1 MTAADA
7 GGVPPA
13 SRTLSLVPA
22 TREALEEYG
31 VLVGD
36 DVACPGLPIP
46 FYEGTVI
53 EGHNL
58 PFEYTG
64 RAVIRTARISRR
76 GGEVRWLER
85 HLGMTQLFVGLGSE
99 PFVMVL
105 GPPSHGRGL
114 SVPRLDEL
122 RAFRFCAGQGVLIHR
137 GTWHDFPMACRRAVT
152 VLTANSEEVV
162 ETLAS
167 TPTAAELDAGD
178 VFKIDVKRRLGVRLV
193 VALTG
198 AREGQRG
205 ALR

>member
-7 GGVPPA
+7 GGVPPEC
-13 SRTLSLVPA
+13 RTLPLVEA
-22 TREALEEYG
+22 TREALVDFG
-31 VLVGD
+31 IFVGD

-46 FYEGTVI
+46 FYEGSVV

-76 GGEVRWLER
+76 GGDVRWLER
-85 HLGMTQLFVGLGSE
+85 HLGMTQLFVGLGAE

-105 GPPSHGRGL
+105 GPPTQGRGL
-114 SVPRLDEL
+114 TVPRLDEL
-122 RAFRFCAGQGVLIHR
+122 RAFHFRAGQGVLIHR

-162 ETLAS
+162 ETLAH
-167 TPTAAELDAGD
+167 TPVAAELDAGD

-198 AREGQRG
+198 ASGARRG
-205 ALR
+205 ASR